1 METAQRLRYAISNN
15 KLATAKLILEQH
27 PELLVNTNI
36 SNGWSNLHYAA
47 YHGHYQVCVY
57 LVNLGHDRDE
67 ISLSHHS
74 DTAMHLAAKQ
84 NQEQTL
90 HYLAQHYSRAI
101 DWRNA
106 DHHTPLMQ
114 AVISGHDPCVNI
126 LLDFGADIDSGD
138 AFNTRPIHVAAAR
151 GHVKIIRTLVDRG
164 ADTITLNDKGWSPS
178 DYSSTFQVQ
187 KYMRTLTRDLRR
199 PPPLTIPGVSDFGPV
214 TPVQATF
221 DQ

>member
-1 METAQRLRYAISNN
+1 MDTAQRLRYAVSHN
-15 KLATAKLILEQH
+15 KLPTVKLILEKQ

-47 YHGHYQVCVY
+47 YHGHYQICVY

-67 ISLSHHS
+67 ISRNHHN
-74 DTAMHLAAKQ
+74 DTAMHLAASQ

-101 DWRNA
+101 DWLNA
-106 DHHTPLMQ
+106 DHHTPLML
-114 AVISGHDPCVNI
+114 AVICGHDPCVAI
-126 LLDFGADIDSGD
+126 LLDFGADIDRGD

-164 ADTITLNDKGWSPS
+164 ADTVTLNDKGWSPL
-178 DYSSTFQVQ
+178 DYSSTFQVRG
-187 KYMRTLTRDLRR
+187 YLNTLVKELRR
-199 PPPLTIPGVSDFGPV
+199 PPALTISGLGNFGPS
-214 TPVQATF
+214 TPIQTTF
-221 DQ
+221 DE